1 MITKDVV
8 LGGGRG
14 DIKIFQNLNRLAS
27 GSQNMEFWVKIFL
40 APISAY
46 YYATFEP
53 NLYLWWSVPKVM
65 SNEDRIQTN

>member
-8 LGGGRG
+8 LGGGGG

-53 NLYLWWSVPKVM
+53 NLYL
-65 SNEDRIQTN
+65 